1 MENGNIR
8 LVCIRGEDIIKS
20 RDPLC
25 RAQVQR
31 TVTSCICRQ
40 GRRKYIDWWVFS
52 FSNWYDF
59 VFREEN
65 ILPHCMCHT
74 SSVEWNTLVYIF
86 HMLMVAGG
94 YVRFF
99 FGSAAEEEYNQ
110 GTTSNVKATARRGQA
125 LCAIDLFVRWKPQPP
140 TKCRNPKT
148 DKELIVTLNSVT
160 MCSLNFLSVLLQT
173 QNLCPLILLYWR
185 RWFDIWSRN
194 Q

>member
-1 MENGNIR
+1 MQPEHPPILLWPGTCKHFQVQASSTRASHLNQSRSICRVWGVENGNTR

-86 HMLMVAGG
+86 HMLRVAGG

-99 FGSAAEEEYNQ
+99 FGSARLHERRKNIIKERLPTWKQLPVE
-110 GTTSNVKATARRGQA
+110 ARLFA
-125 LCAIDLFVRWKPQPP
+125 L
-140 TKCRNPKT
+140 
-148 DKELIVTLNSVT
+148 
-160 MCSLNFLSVLLQT
+160 
-173 QNLCPLILLYWR
+173 
-185 RWFDIWSRN
+185 
-194 Q
+194 